1 MNPVIDNDKYDDKTY
16 PKKSDGSD
24 YIFMLDYSKFTPYM
38 WSAMQELIT
47 RIEILESKLNSF
59 TNK

>member
-1 MNPVIDNDKYDDKTY
+1 MIKLIQ
-16 PKKSDGSD
+16 KKSDGSD

-47 RIEILESKLNSF
+47 RIEILESKLNSLS
-59 TNK
+59 K